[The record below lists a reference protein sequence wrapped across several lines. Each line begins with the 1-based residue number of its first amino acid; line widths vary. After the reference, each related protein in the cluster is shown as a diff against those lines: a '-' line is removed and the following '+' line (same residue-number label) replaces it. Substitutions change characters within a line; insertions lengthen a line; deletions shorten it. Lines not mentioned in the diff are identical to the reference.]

1 MAFDPLTM
9 ALIMG
14 GSAAIKGIGQGISGY
29 QAAEGMMSDTEKEML
44 RKLQREQELGML
56 GYSSGEMSDLTRQFR
71 NPQQAIAKA
80 QGDQLKQA
88 MAVQDRGAAD
98 AFRLAMIQEEEQRQA
113 NAKIADTVAAMNQA
127 ERAREEQLLLGLA
140 NRESQQE
147 AAKKAAITQAIT
159 LGIGGAAETGAQG
172 ALLAQQLQQKEKL
185 NADQLKLQQEY
196 LDKLDTLSEY
206 GITMSMGAN
215 MGGIG

>member
-29 QAAEGMMSDTEKEML
+29 QAAEGMMSDPEKEML
-44 RKLQREQELGML
+44 RTLQREQELGML